1 MTRLPLP
8 LQRVRRTGLA
18 TACVVVC
25 ALAGEAAAQDT
36 VAVIPPV
43 AAAPVLDSL
52 RPPVAP
58 LPAFFRSLVLPGW
71 GQAILNRRLTGG
83 LFMIWEGVTLS
94 MTLKAHREVQFLRR
108 TEHTRVPEGST
119 DESSRLRSK
128 KSEREDW
135 MVLLAFNHLF
145 SGLEAYVGAH
155 LWDFPTD
162 MSVRMVPVI
171 PGGGGPGVAVS
182 IPFRIR

>member
-1 MTRLPLP
+1 MTRLPL
-8 LQRVRRTGLA
+8 LLKRARGTGLA
-18 TACVVVC
+18 TACC
-25 ALAGEAAAQDT
+25 ALFAASGEVAAQDT
-36 VAVIPPV
+36 LAVRQPVAVVPV
-43 AAAPVLDSL
+43 ADSL

-71 GQAILNRRLTGG
+71 GQAILDRKLTGG

-108 TEHTRVPEGST
+108 TEHTRVSEGST
-119 DESSRLRSK
+119 EESSRLRGK

-135 MVLLAFNHLF
+135 LVLLAFNHLF

-162 MSVRMVPVI
+162 MNVRMVPVT

>member
-1 MTRLPLP
+1 MNRPVP
-8 LQRVRRTGLA
+8 HPPVRRFGVA
-18 TACVVVC
+18 IACAVVV
-25 ALAGEAAAQDT
+25 ASAGEAAAQDT
-36 VAVIPPV
+36 LAVIPPV
-43 AAAPVLDSL
+43 AAAPVADSL

-108 TEHTRVPEGST
+108 TEHTRVEEGST
-119 DESSRLRSK
+119 EESSRLRGK

-162 MSVRMVPVI
+162 MSVRLAPVTA
-171 PGGGGPGVAVS
+171 GGGGPGLVVS
-182 IPFRIR
+182 LPFRIR